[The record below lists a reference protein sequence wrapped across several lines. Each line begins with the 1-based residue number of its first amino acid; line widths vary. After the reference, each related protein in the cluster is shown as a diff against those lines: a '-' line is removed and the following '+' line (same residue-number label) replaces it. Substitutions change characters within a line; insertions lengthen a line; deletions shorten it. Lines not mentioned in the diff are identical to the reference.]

1 MSIERIT
8 VGDTVLEVA
17 ALPVQIQE
25 KVKAYELAYQKSI
38 IYNSAMQSLGDQI
51 RTETTAFLSTQE
63 SQQNAQPQEQ
73 SASGA

>member
-17 ALPVQIQE
+17 TLPIQIQE
-25 KVKAYELAYQKSI
+25 KVKAYEQAYQKSI

-51 RTETTAFLSTQE
+51 RAETTAFMSTQE
-63 SQQNAQPQEQ
+63 AQQPAQTQEQ

>member
-25 KVKAYELAYQKSI
+25 KVKAYEQAYQKSI

-51 RTETTAFLSTQE
+51 RTETTAFLAERE
-63 SQQNAQPQEQ
+63 SQQTAEHQQQPT
-73 SASGA
+73 GA